1 MLEAKPAGNYMF
13 RVNNKSTRTRYEI
26 CSKFEHI
33 PHLVLLFLLLI
44 KRASYI
50 EPPAVAGMV
59 LWIGVLPS
67 FCPEI
72 FLEFVH

>member
-33 PHLVLLFLLLI
+33 PHLVLVFLLLI

-59 LWIGVLPS
+59 L
-67 FCPEI
+67 
-72 FLEFVH
+72 